1 MPFARVRERSHT
13 LFFAG
18 EAVAGAYAVLCSGAY
33 YGGQAQSEAVNKA
46 LGS

>member
-1 MPFARVRERSHT
+1 MLCGRVWERSHT

-18 EAVAGAYAVLCSGAY
+18 EAVAGPCAALCSGAY
-33 YGGQAQSEAVNKA
+33 YGGQAQAQAVSNA